1 LRGRAFL
8 EVIAIDFVRDL
19 TAEQREMLLQLYT
32 IERQDNQN
40 SQTVDFAIIA
50 AALTYIIA
58 SSAFLLGHCNSA
70 RCDTI
75 PPVVQLASPVILIA
89 LLSFLTLSVA
99 ATIMRA
105 KHLRYIEALLG
116 LEAEAGVILPSFHR
130 DSSDIYEVKIDRLLE
145 NFHRM
150 RRAKL
155 HRANLSRILSHRDFL
170 QLIYVPLTL
179 AAYVSTLLI
188 ALGYTIGVM
197 LPGTWTWDKTAAM
210 TTYAIIL
217 LLQAAGILAPLMHPR
232 FRTSFEVD

>member
-19 TAEQREMLLQLYT
+19 TAGQREMLLQLYT

-50 AALTYIIA
+50 AALTYVIA
-58 SSAFLLGHCNSA
+58 SSAFLLGHCNSTT
-70 RCDTI
+70 CGTI

-105 KHLRYIEALLG
+105 KHLRYIEELLG
-116 LEAEAGVILPSFHR
+116 LEAEAGVILPSFQR
-130 DSSDIYEVKIDRLLE
+130 DSSDIYEVKIDRLLK

-155 HRANLSRILSHRDFL
+155 HQANLSRILSHRDFL

-179 AAYVSTLLI
+179 VAYVSTLLI

-197 LPGTWTWDKTAAM
+197 LPGPWTWDKTAAM
-210 TTYAIIL
+210 TTYILIL